1 MPKIIVDIDDDFYHQ
16 TLKHKRLCFEY
27 IGTKELV
34 DAIAN
39 GIPLQ
44 KFANELIES
53 IEHIGGNEKNAL
65 RLNLN
70 PSYATGL
77 ERAVAKIKEFF
88 TNVEVSE

>member
-1 MPKIIVDIDDDFYHQ
+1 MKLIINIPEDRYNLLKRVKEDKRSEFEDYAFY
-16 TLKHKRLCFEY
+16 
-27 IGTKELV
+27 
-34 DAIAN
+34 
-39 GIPLQ
+39 GIPLS

-88 TNVEVSE
+88 TNVEVSEDEVGD